1 MQTSSYSTRRIERP
15 TKDRLGEIRKKIAGA
30 MVGKTVNLMADA
42 RTIVRG
48 MVAGV
53 RVETG
58 TPKIVVNGQG
68 YDLNKI
74 LSVCPASLN

>member
-1 MQTSSYSTRRIERP
+1 MMTSSNTTRRIERRP
-15 TKDRLGEIRKKIAGA
+15 KDRLGEIRKNIAGA
-30 MVGKTVNLMADA
+30 MIGKTVNLMADA
-42 RTIVRG
+42 ETIVRG

-53 RVETG
+53 MVETG

-74 LSVCPASLN
+74 LSVCPAFLN